1 MAAMQRTVLVV
12 EDDRL
17 LASLVATLLEGE
29 DFIVH
34 TAHDVAGATE
44 LLKIIEP
51 DVAVLDVNLGDGPS
65 GIQLGQLMAI
75 KYPGVGIVFLTQF
88 PDLKAAGVEPNA
100 LPKGA
105 AVAGKDRLDAGKDL
119 LEAIDSVLA
128 SGKKPVRHDNEQ
140 DMPLTQLTS
149 HQLEVL
155 KQVASGMTNQAI
167 AQENDTTERSVE
179 RTLQNIFSRLG
190 VEQSPTTNPRVE
202 ATRRYIAHLGLP
214 PRP

>member
-1 MAAMQRTVLVV
+1 MATTHRTALVV

-17 LASLVATLLEGE
+17 LASLVATMLEGE
-29 DFIVH
+29 GFAVH

-44 LLKIIEP
+44 LLKMIEP

-75 KYPGVGIVFLTQF
+75 KHPGVGIVFLTQF
-88 PDLKAAGVEPNA
+88 PDLKAAGIEPTA
-100 LPKGA
+100 LPEGA

-119 LEAIDSVLA
+119 LDAIESVLV
-128 SGKKPVRHDNEQ
+128 STKEPLRHDTEQ
-140 DMPLTQLTS
+140 DTSLTHLTS

-155 KQVASGMTNQAI
+155 KQVASGMTNFAISQA
-167 AQENDTTERSVE
+167 NNTTERSVE
-179 RTLQNIFSRLG
+179 RTLHNIFSRLG
-190 VEQSPTTNPRVE
+190 IEQSATTNPRVE

>member
-1 MAAMQRTVLVV
+1 MAATQRTVLVV

-17 LASLVATLLEGE
+17 LASLVATMLEGE
-29 DFIVH
+29 GFAVH

-44 LLKIIEP
+44 LLKMIEP

-88 PDLKAAGVEPNA
+88 PDLKAAGIDPTA

-119 LEAIDSVLA
+119 LDAIDSVLA
-128 SGKKPVRHDNEQ
+128 SDKTPVRHDSEQ
-140 DMPLTQLTS
+140 DTSLTHLTS

-155 KQVASGMTNQAI
+155 KQVASGMTNHAI
-167 AQENDTTERSVE
+167 AQKNNTTERSVE
-179 RTLQNIFSRLG
+179 RTLHNIFSRLG
-190 VEQSPTTNPRVE
+190 IEQSVTTNPRVE

>member
-1 MAAMQRTVLVV
+1 MAATQRTVLVV

-17 LASLVATLLEGE
+17 LASLVATMLEGE
-29 DFIVH
+29 GFAVH

-44 LLKIIEP
+44 LLKMIEP

-88 PDLKAAGVEPNA
+88 PDLKAAGIEPTA
-100 LPKGA
+100 LPVGA

-119 LEAIDSVLA
+119 LGAIDSVLA
-128 SGKKPVRHDNEQ
+128 SDKTPVRHDTEQ
-140 DMPLTQLTS
+140 DTSLTHLTS

-155 KQVASGMTNQAI
+155 KQVASGMTNFAISQA
-167 AQENDTTERSVE
+167 NNTTERSVE
-179 RTLQNIFSRLG
+179 RTLHNIFSRLG
-190 VEQSPTTNPRVE
+190 IEQSATTNPRVE